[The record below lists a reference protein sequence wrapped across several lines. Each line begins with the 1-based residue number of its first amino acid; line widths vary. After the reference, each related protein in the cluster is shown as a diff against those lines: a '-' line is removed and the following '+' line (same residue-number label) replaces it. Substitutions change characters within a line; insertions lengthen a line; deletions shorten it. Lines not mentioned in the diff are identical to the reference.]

1 MRNLKK
7 TLLPMIFVSALL
19 AVPTMALAQEHQD
32 RATDAAESSRQYHLK
47 PTVSSTSAIL
57 DSSTPKSCADSF

>member
-1 MRNLKK
+1 
-7 TLLPMIFVSALL
+7 
-19 AVPTMALAQEHQD
+19 
-32 RATDAAESSRQYHLK
+32 LK